1 MKIVHVLAGLSEAS
15 GIFQVARRFA
25 AAQEK
30 KGDATVFA
38 APRFKWNPAYFSFA
52 FVVRAVREVRAAD
65 EVWVH
70 GSWTFPVWFG
80 AFLARRFRKRLVV
93 LPSGS
98 FAPRSLHNSA
108 AWKKR
113 LVAPLD
119 RRVLRAADEVLAL
132 CDAEVA
138 WTRAFEPSARVRRA
152 QVPTFYDGVPVRPIA
167 ARAEGRPLRVLFLG
181 RAEDPLK
188 GVRYLRAAVEELNAA
203 APADAPR
210 VELRVESSLFGAA
223 KEAAWTWCDVLC
235 LPTLSENYGLV
246 VAEALEHGV
255 PAVTTDGAP
264 AWRGVSHVAWLDG
277 FCAADDAAR
286 VAWLVSAL
294 GSDDFSRV
302 SLPRGA
308 NMV

>member
-15 GIFQVARRFA
+15 GICQVARRFA
-25 AAQEK
+25 AAQAK
-30 KGDATVFA
+30 AGDAAAFV
-38 APRFKWNPAYFSFA
+38 APRFKWNPVYFSFA
-52 FVVRAVREVRAAD
+52 FVVRAVRAVRAAD

-98 FAPRSLHNSA
+98 FAPRSLRNSA

-132 CDAEVA
+132 CDAEA
-138 WTRAFEPSARVRRA
+138 DWIRAFEASARVRRA
-152 QVPTFYDGVPVRPIA
+152 QVPTFYDGVPARPVA

-264 AWRGVSHVAWLDG
+264 AWRGVPHVVWLDG
-277 FCAADDAAR
+277 FCAADDAT
-286 VAWLVSAL
+286 
-294 GSDDFSRV
+294 RV
-302 SLPRGA
+302 SLLIYGIIRA
-308 NMV
+308 YERYEN

>member
-15 GIFQVARRFA
+15 GICQVARRFA

-30 KGDATVFA
+30 AGDATVFV
-38 APRFKWNPAYFSFA
+38 APRFKWNPVYFSFA
-52 FVVRAVREVRAAD
+52 FVVRAVRAVRVAD

-80 AFLARRFRKRLVV
+80 AFLARRFRRRLVV
-93 LPSGS
+93 LPHGS
-98 FAPRSLHNSA
+98 YEPRRLRNAA

-119 RRVLRAADEVLAL
+119 RRVLRTADEVLAL

-138 WTRAFEPSARVRRA
+138 WIRAFEPFAQVRLA

-167 ARAEGRPLRVLFLG
+167 AHTEGRPLRVLFLG

-203 APADAPR
+203 ASADAPR

-264 AWRGVSHVAWLDG
+264 AWRGVPHVAWLDG
-277 FCAADDAAR
+277 FCAADDAT
-286 VAWLVSAL
+286 
-294 GSDDFSRV
+294 RV
-302 SLPRGA
+302 SLLASALRIVTRP
-308 NMV
+308 

>member
-1 MKIVHVLAGLSEAS
+1 MAGLSEAN
-15 GIFQVARRFA
+15 GISQVARRFA
-25 AAQEK
+25 SEQTRSGVAI
-30 KGDATVFA
+30 DFV
-38 APRFKWNPAYFSFA
+38 APRRKWNPGFFSFGFCRRA
-52 FVVRAVREVRAAD
+52 VRAVRSAD

-80 AFLARRFRKRLVV
+80 AFLAKRFKKRLVV

-98 FAPRSLHNSA
+98 FAPRSLHNHA

-119 RRVLRAADEVLAL
+119 RRVLCAADEVLAL
-132 CDAEVA
+132 CDAEA
-138 WTRAFEPSARVRRA
+138 DWIRAFEAMAKVRLA
-152 QVPTFYDGVPVRPIA
+152 QVPTFYDGMPVRPVA
-167 ARAEGRPLRVLFLG
+167 ARVEGRPLRVLFLG

-264 AWRGVSHVAWLDG
+264 AWRGVPHVAVLDG
-277 FCAADDAAR
+277 FCAADDATR
-286 VAWLVSAL
+286 VSRLASAL
-294 GSDDFSRV
+294 AASF
-302 SLPRGA
+302 
-308 NMV
+308 